1 MNGFYQ
7 KLFPTTFV
15 MAVCALVFAVSCTKS
30 VDLMADCHQ
39 ESVVESQFSVS
50 ETEAISMLSKDL
62 DAIYG
67 EGDRTRAASARRIK
81 NIKGVKFN
89 RALSTR
95 GASMPD
101 DVSNLLYVVEFEDG
115 QGSAVLG
122 ADKRVEPVFAILDRT
137 VLTAEDIEN
146 AMSFDADRNDLTPF
160 VAGMIYS
167 SAMSQLETNA
177 TALPP
182 VDIKTTR
189 YETRYDTIG
198 YEKKLPLLNTKWHQ
212 RDPFNMNYDYNSQ
225 YNSRYPAGCGVIAG
239 TQIMQYHQRPNP
251 LVIDGQTFLWNSV
264 NKFVYNSQVIPSD
277 ADSVIL
283 GGFIYAVGKKMKMNQ
298 HVNESIGLATGVA
311 TDNAIKAFRG
321 LGYTVSKELN
331 YETSSI
337 IIEIVNNRPVY
348 TVGYTGNNLGHAWVI
363 DGLLRYTVKEWLYE
377 IETDPRKIPAGSDG
391 VVNKTLVN
399 TTSVGRLHCNYGWG
413 GRCDGYYS
421 YGVFDTSAYLASE
434 WVEKSD
440 GDRLG
445 KENYFFD
452 RKLSYF
458 TVNVVQ

>member
-1 MNGFYQ
+1 MSRFYQ

-15 MAVCALVFAVSCTKS
+15 MTVCALVFAASCTKS

-39 ESVVESQFSVS
+39 ESVDESQFSVS

-67 EGDRTRAASARRIK
+67 ESDRTRAASARRIK

-95 GASMPD
+95 GVSMPD

-146 AMSFDADRNDLTPF
+146 SMSSDADRNDLTTL

-198 YEKKLPLLNTKWHQ
+198 YEKKLPLLNTKWGQ
-212 RDPFNMNYDYNSQ
+212 GCPFNNDCPNGC
-225 YNSRYPAGCGVIAG
+225 PAGCGVIAG
-239 TQIMQYHQRPNP
+239 AQIMKYYRYPNP
-251 LVIDGQTFLWNSV
+251 LVVDGQTFLWTNIDNYTYPNISLREMDIE
-264 NKFVYNSQVIPSD
+264 QI
-277 ADSVIL
+277 
-283 GGFIYAVGKKMKMNQ
+283 GGFIHALGQKMKAEYSAGGTSTYTN
-298 HVNESIGLATGVA
+298 NIIST
-311 TDNAIKAFRG
+311 FRN
-321 LGYTVSKELN
+321 LGYS
-331 YETSSI
+331 TSGIKQYNTTAI
-337 IIEIVNNRPVY
+337 IGEIKTDRPVY
-348 TVGYTGNNLGHAWVI
+348 LSGFRTQENGHAWVI

-377 IETDPRKIPAGSDG
+377 IETDPRKIPVGSDG

-399 TTSVGRLHCNYGWG
+399 TTSVGRLHCNYGYDG
-413 GRCDGYYS
+413 DCDGYYA
-421 YGVFDTSAYLASE
+421 YGVFDLSNRLPSEYIEESAGDVSSSIKNRNYYL
-434 WVEKSD
+434 D
-440 GDRLG
+440 LT
-445 KENYFFD
+445 
-452 RKLSYF
+452 YF
-458 TVNVVQ
+458 TVSVNQ

>member
-15 MAVCALVFAVSCTKS
+15 MTVCALVFTASCTKS

-95 GASMPD
+95 GVSMPD

-146 AMSFDADRNDLTPF
+146 SMSSDADRNDLATF

-212 RDPFNMNYDYNSQ
+212 RHPFNSDCPNNC
-225 YNSRYPAGCGVIAG
+225 PAGCGVIAG
-239 TQIMQYHQRPNP
+239 AQIMKYYQYPNP
-251 LVIDGQTFLWNSV
+251 LVVDGQTFLWTNIDNYTYPNISLREMDV
-264 NKFVYNSQVIPSD
+264 EQI
-277 ADSVIL
+277 
-283 GGFIYAVGKKMKMNQ
+283 GGFIHALGQKMK
-298 HVNESIGLATGVA
+298 AKY
-311 TDNAIKAFRG
+311 NAGGTNTFTIDVISTFRN
-321 LGYTVSKELN
+321 LGYS
-331 YETSSI
+331 TSGIKQYNTTAI
-337 IIEIVNNRPVY
+337 IDEIRMNRPVY
-348 TVGYTGNNLGHAWVI
+348 MHGASENDGHFWVI
-363 DGLLRYTVKEWLYE
+363 DGLLCYTVKEWLYE
-377 IETDPRKIPAGSDG
+377 IETDPHKIPYGSDG

-399 TTSVGRLHCNYGWG
+399 TTSVGRLHCNYGWSG
-413 GRCDGYYS
+413 QCDGYYS
-421 YGVFDTSAYLASE
+421 YGVFDASNHL
-434 WVEKSD
+434 SD
-440 GDRLG
+440 KYIETAEGDVPYANSNANFASCLC
-445 KENYFFD
+445 
-452 RKLSYF
+452 YF
-458 TVNVVQ
+458 TINCNN